1 MLPWSAGI
9 GWGRCFLPGM
19 PPRPGPVST
28 HVRTFPYQ
36 FLDWFFTKSPV
47 DLSLAAFFLP
57 REGRAK
63 LRIS

>member
-1 MLPWSAGI
+1 
-9 GWGRCFLPGM
+9 M